1 MLALI
6 SAAAGVVYYSAVLL
20 ALLAACMHL
29 QDIATH
35 AEELVAISYH
45 VSEIRRRLSY
55 PSSAGPTFS
64 SPRTAPSAIANP
76 SQKPVSRP
84 QCGTNP
90 SART

>member
-1 MLALI
+1 MLVVLSVVAEF
-6 SAAAGVVYYSAVLL
+6 VYYSIVLF
-20 ALLAACMHL
+20 ALLTACVHL
-29 QDIATH
+29 KDIATY
-35 AEELVAISYH
+35 AEELVSISYH
-45 VSEIRRRLSY
+45 VSEIRRRLPY

-64 SPRTAPSAIANP
+64 SPRTAPSAIASP